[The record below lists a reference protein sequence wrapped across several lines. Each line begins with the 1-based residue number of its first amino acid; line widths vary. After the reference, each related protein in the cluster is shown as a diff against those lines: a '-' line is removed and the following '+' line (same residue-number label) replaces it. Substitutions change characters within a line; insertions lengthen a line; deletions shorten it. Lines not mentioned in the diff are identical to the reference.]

1 MKTFVVKYILV
12 LSFLVFFSS
21 CENFLDEVP
30 QTSRSTENFFK
41 TAADFNNAVIGA
53 YANFKNP
60 GLYGN
65 GGTNASMLWLTEVIS
80 DNSTHGATKAVS
92 NLSQFELDEFNISL
106 SNTVTTSAW
115 TGNYIGI
122 GRVNTILDK
131 LPGASFDEALKTR
144 YEGEARF
151 LRAYF
156 YFNLVR
162 LFGDV
167 QLIENGID
175 NPYGANNIER
185 TDASVVYDLIIN
197 DLTIA
202 ENSLPATI
210 PAVEAG
216 RASAWA
222 AKALLGKVYLTRN
235 QAGLAAAKLN
245 EVITSGQFNLSTEYA
260 ATFNPATSYAS
271 NKDVILAVQYKTG
284 LVGQGSALWSE
295 LIPWGVPGT
304 LFGTTGSGGGFMQP
318 TADMESAYE
327 PGDLRKDASIQT
339 TYQTANGAKVNVRHV
354 VKYKQ
359 LGPQSGDADSDLPLL
374 RYADVLLMQAE
385 ALNAQGQTTAAE
397 PFLNQVRARAG
408 LAAKTGLSQAD
419 FALALE
425 QERRVEF
432 AFEGHRWFDL
442 VRTGRYVEVMTA
454 KGYPVKDFHRF
465 FPIPQRETDLNGQL
479 TQNDGY

>member
-1 MKTFVVKYILV
+1 MKTFISKYILAIFFV
-12 LSFLVFFSS
+12 AFFSS
-21 CENFLDEVP
+21 CEDFLNEVP
-30 QTSRSTENFFK
+30 QTARSAENFYK
-41 TAADFNNAVIGA
+41 TGADFNNAIIGA
-53 YANFKNP
+53 YANFKHP

-65 GGTNASMLWLTEVIS
+65 GGTNASMLWLTEVVS

-115 TGNYIGI
+115 TGHYIGI

-131 LPGASFDEALKTR
+131 LPAAAFDEALKAR

-151 LRAYF
+151 LRAYN

-167 QLIENGID
+167 QLIDKGID
-175 NPYGANNIER
+175 NPYGANDITR
-185 TDASVVYDLIIN
+185 TDASVIYDLIIN

-202 ENSLPATI
+202 ENNLPATI

-216 RASAWA
+216 RTSKWA

-235 QAGLAAAKLN
+235 QLDLAAQKLN
-245 EVITSGQFNLSTEYA
+245 EVITSGQFNLSTPYA
-260 ATFNPATSYAS
+260 ATFSPATSYTN

-284 LVGQGSALWSE
+284 LVGQGSALWSD
-295 LIPWGVPGT
+295 LTPWGVQNT

-318 TADMESAYE
+318 TADMENAYE
-327 PGDLRKDASIQT
+327 PGDLRKEASM
-339 TYQTANGAKVNVRHV
+339 QTAYKAANGSTVNVRHV

-359 LGPQSGDADSDLPLL
+359 EGPQAGDADTDFPLL
-374 RYADVLLMQAE
+374 RYADVLLMYAE
-385 ALNAQGQTTAAE
+385 ALNNQGQTSAAE

-408 LAAKTGLSQAD
+408 LPEKTGLSQAD
-419 FALALE
+419 FSLAVE
-425 QERRVEF
+425 QERRVEL

-442 VRTGRYVEVMTA
+442 LRTGRYVEVMKN
-454 KGYPVKDFHRF
+454 KGYPVQEFHYLY
-465 FPIPQRETDLNGQL
+465 PIPQRETDLNSQL
-479 TQNDGY
+479 TQNPGY